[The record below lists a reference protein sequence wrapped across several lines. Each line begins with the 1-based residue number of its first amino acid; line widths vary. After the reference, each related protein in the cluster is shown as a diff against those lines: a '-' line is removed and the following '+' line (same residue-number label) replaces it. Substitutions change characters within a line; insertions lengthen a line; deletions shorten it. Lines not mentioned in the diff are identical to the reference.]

1 MKKKLF
7 VLSFLLIY
15 YFTGFAQPDRPRLVV
30 GVVVDQMRPDYLT
43 RFYGE
48 FGNGGFKRLMSSGYM
63 MWNVHYNYIPTYTGP
78 GHASIYSGATP
89 RYHGIIGNDMYDR
102 DTKKTSYCVKD
113 TFNIVGNAK
122 MSEGT
127 GMSPRRMIATNI
139 GDELK
144 ICTNKQSRVISIS
157 LKDRAAILSAGH
169 MAD

>member
-1 MKKKLF
+1 VAPWKKIIVAVAGAAGNIVLAAIIAWIVYWGGKPSTPGERSAVIGF
-7 VLSFLLIY
+7 VDTNSAAY
-15 YFTGFAQPDRPRLVV
+15 T
-30 GVVVDQMRPDYLT
+30 
-43 RFYGE
+43 
-48 FGNGGFKRLMSSGYM
+48 SGYM